1 MVFIIKIN
9 KKDQDHANKI
19 FTIFVRSRYPL
30 QYYRILMIF
39 VHNIKFEIFFFFK
52 RKQSG
57 PSGRL
62 NYPLNQRTRH

>member
-9 KKDQDHANKI
+9 KKDQDHANKN

-39 VHNIKFEIFFFFK
+39 VHNIKFEIFFFSNANK
-52 RKQSG
+52 V
-57 PSGRL
+57 GRVDG
-62 NYPLNQRTRH
+62 